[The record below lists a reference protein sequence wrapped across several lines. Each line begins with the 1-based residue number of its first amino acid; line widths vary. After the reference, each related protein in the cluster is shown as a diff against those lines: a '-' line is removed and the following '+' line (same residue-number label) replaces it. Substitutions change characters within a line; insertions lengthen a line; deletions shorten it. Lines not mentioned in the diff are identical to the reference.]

1 MRGYLS
7 TAAVLSGS
15 LLLFVPLTFLTVLA
29 AADTL
34 RIVAGFG
41 PAQNGF
47 VHATVLFSSLVLG
60 YVTAM
65 EICRV
70 RLHGFAELH
79 RGTHSRQ
86 LARHGVLGVVALA
99 GAVVL
104 VRILVAAISFG
115 FVNNDPAILGLGI
128 AGVLALSWVTV
139 RAVNAFRVGTR
150 RFRNGTS
157 R

>member
-1 MRGYLS
+1 MRDYLS

-34 RIVAGFG
+34 RIVAGLG
-41 PAQNGF
+41 PIQNGF

-70 RLHGFAELH
+70 RLHGFSELH
-79 RGTHSRQ
+79 RGTRSRQ

-99 GAVVL
+99 AAVVL

-115 FVNNDPAILGLGI
+115 FANNDPAVLGLGV
-128 AGVLALSWVTV
+128 AGALALSWT
-139 RAVNAFRVGTR
+139 ALGSVNAFRRGTR
-150 RFRNGTS
+150 HIQNEGS